1 MINWSPAKQPIK
13 PYPYQNEAVGIL
25 GSKKVALLGA
35 MPGYGKTYVGTYLMR
50 TINYCR
56 IMVVFCGFDVKDE
69 WIRVAH
75 EDGYLYVYDN
85 INTVDWESLNGEDS
99 YFFYV
104 STQKGCRFDKNASME
119 ELLQLEDENLLDED
133 TKSSQLQLIK
143 FILKYKEEVGF
154 VFDECHFSERTR
166 RTQKVVCECLDEAA
180 YKLYISATPYTS
192 SLTKAN
198 RFEAEYTYTL
208 KQCMEDFLA
217 GLYPQK
223 PVMPKLYTLDGV
235 LTRVD
240 DNESENWAEVFSG
253 QDLLIKALVKILRF
267 TNTLGDHNVQI
278 FCADSKDAKRI
289 VQVLGA
295 VSEQLDKPI
304 RYKNVC
310 GNSCRDT
317 SKSIC
322 DWLEKDS
329 TSINLII
336 TCKRFGTGS
345 SIYPLQADVFMKP
358 ITSPIAFIQNAMRC
372 CRPYP
377 NKEYGHIIVP
387 SKFGAFKMWDFWA
400 HKELGIP
407 RNKML
412 SKANHEAAKKYLPF
426 WLEENQGLREISYEE
441 ATNLDNLFVVGSR
454 DSILPGLME
463 IAGTADLLFRCA
475 SAEDRDQPT
484 LDTGSGM
491 KGSGC
496 ANGKKISKEVQRA
509 RDKKVKSFTEVYVDV
524 LKKTCEE
531 GTGKYVINTISKS
544 DQVSTKQSDL
554 SATDIKQEA
563 IVGINQQQPTSLTGN
578 IEQDVNNY
586 LPEASEEEKKEV
598 ADLVRSTLEK
608 EQPDVDPE
616 KLYSQSVTAAFVNCV
631 QNQYLTGNLDFIDG
645 QIIYNS
651 SALSEIIATCSTF
664 KREEGFQLLVDNYEE
679 HIRKILND
687 LKVQLGVKCESRVA

>member
-1 MINWSPAKQPIK
+1 MTNWSLTKQPMK
-13 PYPYQNEAVGIL
+13 PYPYQNEAVRLL
-25 GSKKVALLGA
+25 GGKKVALLGA

-50 TINYCR
+50 AVNCCR

-69 WIRVAH
+69 WTRVAH
-75 EDGYLYVYDN
+75 EDGYLHVYDN
-85 INTVDWESLNGEDS
+85 ISTVDWEALNGEDS
-99 YFFYV
+99 YFFYA

-133 TKSSQLQLIK
+133 VKSSQLQLIK
-143 FILKYKEEVGF
+143 FILKYKDEVGF

-166 RTQKVVCECLDEAA
+166 RTQKVVNECLDEVA
-180 YKLYISATPYTS
+180 YKLYISATPYTG
-192 SLTKAN
+192 SLTRTG
-198 RFEAEYTYTL
+198 RFDAVYTYTL
-208 KQCMEDFLA
+208 KQCMEDFLT

-240 DNESENWAEVFSG
+240 DNESENWAGVFSN
-253 QDLLIKALVKILRF
+253 QDLLIKTLVKTLQF
-267 TNTLGDHNVQI
+267 TNSLGDHNIQI
-278 FCADSKDAKRI
+278 FCTTSKDAKRL

-295 VSEQLDKPI
+295 VSEQLGKPI

-310 GNSCRDT
+310 GNSCKET

-322 DWLEKDS
+322 SWLEKDS

-412 SKANHEAAKKYLPF
+412 SKADHEAARKYLPF
-426 WLEENQGLREISYEE
+426 WLESSQGLREISYEE
-441 ATNLDNLFVVGSR
+441 ATNLDNLFVIGSR

-475 SAEDRDQPT
+475 STEDKDQPT
-484 LDTGSGM
+484 LDSESAM
-491 KGSGC
+491 KGPGC
-496 ANGKKISKEVQRA
+496 ANGKKVSKEARRA
-509 RDKKVKSFTEVYVDV
+509 RDRKVKSFTEVYVDV
-524 LKKTCEE
+524 LKNACEE
-531 GTGKYVINTISKS
+531 GTGKYVISTISKS
-544 DQVSTKQSDL
+544 DQMSTKQFDL
-554 SATDIKQEA
+554 SVADIKQEA
-563 IVGINQQQPTSLTGN
+563 AISIIQQQPISLTGN
-578 IEQDVNNY
+578 IEQDVTSY
-586 LPEASEEEKKEV
+586 LPEASEEERKEV
-598 ADLVRSTLEK
+598 VDQVRSTLEK
-608 EQPDVDPE
+608 EQSDVDPE
-616 KLYSQSVTAAFVNCV
+616 KLYSRSVTAAFVNCI
-631 QNQYLTGNLDFIDG
+631 QNQYLTGNLDFVGG
-645 QIIYNS
+645 QVIYNS
-651 SALSEIIATCSTF
+651 SALSEIITTCSTF
-664 KREEGFQLLVDNYEE
+664 KEEEGFQLLVANYEE
-679 HIRKILND
+679 HVRKILND

>member
-1 MINWSPAKQPIK
+1 
-13 PYPYQNEAVGIL
+13 
-25 GSKKVALLGA
+25 
-35 MPGYGKTYVGTYLMR
+35 
-50 TINYCR
+50 
-56 IMVVFCGFDVKDE
+56 
-69 WIRVAH
+69 
-75 EDGYLYVYDN
+75 
-85 INTVDWESLNGEDS
+85 
-99 YFFYV
+99 
-104 STQKGCRFDKNASME
+104 
-119 ELLQLEDENLLDED
+119 
-133 TKSSQLQLIK
+133 
-143 FILKYKEEVGF
+143 
-154 VFDECHFSERTR
+154 
-166 RTQKVVCECLDEAA
+166 
-180 YKLYISATPYTS
+180 
-192 SLTKAN
+192 
-198 RFEAEYTYTL
+198 
-208 KQCMEDFLA
+208 MEDFLA

-240 DNESENWAEVFSG
+240 DNESENWAEVFSR

-267 TNTLGDHNVQI
+267 TTTLGDHNIQI

-295 VSEQLDKPI
+295 VSEQLDKTI

-310 GNSCRDT
+310 GNSCKET
-317 SKSIC
+317 SGSIC

-372 CRPYP
+372 CRPYLKSVP
-377 NKEYGHIIVP
+377 HKEYGHIIVP

-400 HKELGIP
+400 HKELSIP

-412 SKANHEAAKKYLPF
+412 SKTDHEAAKKYLPF
-426 WLEENQGLREISYEE
+426 WLEDNQGLREISYEE

-475 SAEDRDQPT
+475 STEDKDQPA

-496 ANGKKISKEVQRA
+496 ANGKKVSKEVQRA
-509 RDKKVKSFTEVYVDV
+509 RDKKVKSFTEVYADV

-563 IVGINQQQPTSLTGN
+563 HVSVNQQLAPLTGN
-578 IEQDVNNY
+578 IEQDVTNY
-586 LPEASEEEKKEV
+586 LPEASEEERKEV
-598 ADLVRSTLEK
+598 ADQVRSTLER
-608 EQPDVDPE
+608 EQPDMDPE
-616 KLYSQSVTAAFVNCV
+616 RLYSQSVTAAFVNCV

-651 SALSEIIATCSTF
+651 NALSEIIATCSTF
-664 KREEGFQLLVDNYEE
+664 KREEGFQLLVANYEE